1 MYKQEENNEQEI
13 KKCQNICLLSYN
25 YLKEI
30 VKNFK
35 FSNRY
40 VKKFRGR
47 KFQTVIWLKSEIK

>member
-1 MYKQEENNEQEI
+1 MSKYLH
-13 KKCQNICLLSYN
+13 LLSYN

-30 VKNFK
+30 VKKFK